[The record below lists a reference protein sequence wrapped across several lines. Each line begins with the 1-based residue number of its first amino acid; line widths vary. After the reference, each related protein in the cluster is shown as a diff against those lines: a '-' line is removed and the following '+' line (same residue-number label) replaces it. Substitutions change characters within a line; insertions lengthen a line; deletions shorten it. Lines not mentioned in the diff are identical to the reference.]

1 MSNLPFGKKN
11 YQRMVIGLVIL
22 AIGFVIMSLDKDPHG
37 FGFMGLTLGP
47 LIVVAGFITELFA
60 ILHTPEEK

>member
-1 MSNLPFGKKN
+1 
-11 YQRMVIGLVIL
+11 MVIGLVIL
-22 AIGFVIMSLDKDPHG
+22 ALGFTIMSLDNDPHG